1 MEELRGVT
9 PYIGVWI
16 EIIKKKYV
24 DLVKQSHLIKVRG
37 LKFRLFQC
45 KNRSKQVAPYIG
57 MWIEILDEIY
67 PQKKN
72 YVALY
77 IGAWIEIQYINPKN

>member
-37 LKFRLFQC
+37 LK
-45 KNRSKQVAPYIG
+45 
-57 MWIEILDEIY
+57 
-67 PQKKN
+67 
-72 YVALY
+72 LY
-77 IGAWIEIQYINPKN
+77 WSYS